1 MLGGYFLASGAL
13 KPVNEIINTARRIS
27 AEDLSARLNLPDNGD
42 ELGRLA
48 HTFDNMLARLDDA
61 FQRERQFTLDASHEL
76 RTPLAAM
83 QAIIGVTRSQPRTHL
98 EYENALDDLAEETD
112 RLRAL
117 TEDLLLLAR
126 GQQLAPPEPEPVD
139 LSALLEDVAET
150 LSPLAEAKG
159 LALECHVAPNLT
171 IHSDRDS
178 LIRLFV
184 NLVDNAIKFTQS
196 GKVTVAALIES
207 GLIRIDVI
215 DTGKGIM
222 SEHLGHV
229 FDRFYRVDA
238 ARAQIGAGL
247 GLAIALQI
255 ARACG
260 GDITVTSNWGGGT
273 TFSVTLPVV

>member
-1 MLGGYFLASGAL
+1 
-13 KPVNEIINTARRIS
+13 
-27 AEDLSARLNLPDNGD
+27 
-42 ELGRLA
+42 
-48 HTFDNMLARLDDA
+48 
-61 FQRERQFTLDASHEL
+61 
-76 RTPLAAM
+76 
-83 QAIIGVTRSQPRTHL
+83 
-98 EYENALDDLAEETD
+98 
-112 RLRAL
+112 
-117 TEDLLLLAR
+117 
-126 GQQLAPPEPEPVD
+126 
-139 LSALLEDVAET
+139 LLEDVAET

-171 IHSDRDS
+171 LHSDRDS

-238 ARAQIGAGL
+238 ARTQIGAGL